1 MLIPFELFRTQP
13 VKPADNQVV
22 IGNHHLDLGDI
33 LDCQSLVDSVPVR
46 AIAQAAEQYARLTGG
61 HCSPQ
66 LAALVFAATG
76 QVRALDHYFPIL
88 RRLSEAEIGNF
99 YQVAHAIVQNPNF
112 NLQLIDEDGA
122 NVAVRAPWGVAQL
135 VAGQIAEVFYHRP
148 AVLERFLAAPRHFQL
163 YTNPEAFRQDGGS
176 AGGDYNPRRESIQ
189 LVLAR
194 LFEGFFG
201 ETAGVCPFLHEFGH
215 MLDHFDAGTGKMG
228 RSAGLLPGLSP
239 RDGPLYRPAARKLF
253 ISGKR
258 LELERYLAL
267 RREPAQPGNPLPI
280 GHPYVFQNDGEF
292 IAGYLEMFFRSP
304 HYFAVQNYDLHQAF
318 VELFGYDPR
327 EAWEEDFSFYVNQN
341 RKFYLS
347 GQQPAPPNLTIPEG

>member
-1 MLIPFELFRTQP
+1 MLIPFELFRNQS
-13 VKPADNQVV
+13 VKPVGDQIA
-22 IGNHHLDLGDI
+22 IGDHRVGLGDI
-33 LDCQSLVDSVPVR
+33 LECGGPINGVPVWG
-46 AIAQAAEQYARLTGG
+46 IAQASEQYARLTGG

-76 QVRALDHYFPIL
+76 QYRALDHYFPIL

-99 YQVAHAIVQNPNF
+99 YLTVQAIARNPNF
-112 NLQLIDEDGA
+112 HLQLIDEGGA
-122 NVAVRAPWGVAQL
+122 DVAGRAPGGVAEL

-163 YTNPEAFRQDGGS
+163 YTNPEAFRRDGGF
-176 AGGDYNPRRESIQ
+176 AGGIYNPQRESIQ

-215 MLDHFDAGTGKMG
+215 MLDHFDAGAGNIG
-228 RSAGLLPGLSP
+228 RATGLLPGLSP
-239 RDGPLYRPAARKLF
+239 QDGLLYRPAARRLF
-253 ISGKR
+253 VSGKR

-267 RREPAQPGNPLPI
+267 RREAARTGSPLPI

-292 IAGYLEMFFRSP
+292 IAGYLEMFFRNP
-304 HYFAVQNYDLHQAF
+304 HYFAAQNYDLYQAF

-327 EAWEEDFSFYVNQN
+327 EAWEEDFPFYVDQN